1 MECLI
6 KLKNRPKFVDAIEK
20 FQLSWAYPVL
30 FAILCTIS
38 GVSNKYVYLPIIS
51 VLALMVLFSVLFVRD
66 KMVVF
71 APTLM
76 IYFSMGIDTHGAFA
90 ETNGEVASSFDADGL
105 VGICILGVII
115 TAPFVLRIILDGSFM
130 RVFKDKNPLSFG
142 IIFLNIA
149 ILLGGLISGHWTPS
163 SFLYGIFLVAGLDLF
178 YIIISTVIKDSKAL
192 TFSYACRALM
202 VTCLMI
208 CAQIII
214 LALYLHSNGMLIR
227 IDEWT
232 GRLILQREFLAMSWG
247 ISTVIGATAVLGI
260 PAAMYLAKNERF
272 PIIYYI
278 SALIMLGTAIL
289 VNTRSAMLVGGLFLI
304 IGISIASFTGKN
316 RRVNLIFSACLL
328 CLAVCG
334 GIAALAY
341 YTRDISIGDAWL
353 NISKF
358 MRLDSVND
366 RLFLFKVG
374 LRDFASSPILGIGW
388 SKGGNS
394 LDQHAGNF
402 YSNMYHCIIIQMA
415 ASTGVVGIAAMVTHV
430 KDICVMTFK
439 GFKIDR
445 LFLVSVPLMI
455 LAMSLVDNFFFYL
468 NFQII
473 YVAFLLVAQKHFYL
487 TKNKTV

>member
-6 KLKNRPKFVDAIEK
+6 RLKNRPKFIDAIEK

-30 FAILCTIS
+30 FAILCTVS
-38 GVSNKYVYLPIIS
+38 GVSNKYVYLPVIS
-51 VLALMVLFSVLFVRD
+51 ILALMVLFSVLFVRD
-66 KMVVF
+66 KKVVF

-90 ETNGEVASSFDADGL
+90 QTNGEVASSFDTDGL
-105 VGICILGVII
+105 IGICILGVII
-115 TAPFVLRIILDGSFM
+115 TAPFVLRIILDGSFL
-130 RVFKDKNPLSFG
+130 RVFKEKNPLFYG
-142 IIFLNIA
+142 IIFLNVA
-149 ILLGGLISGHWTPS
+149 ILLGGLISEHWTPS

-178 YIIISTVIKDSKAL
+178 YIIISTVVKDSKTL
-192 TFSYACRALM
+192 TFSYACRAL
-202 VTCLMI
+202 VLTCLMI
-208 CAQIII
+208 CAQT
-214 LALYLHSNGMLIR
+214 LLLTLYLNNNGLLIR

-232 GRLILQREFLAMSWG
+232 GRWILQREFIAMSWG

-304 IGISIASFTGKN
+304 LGVIIASFSGKN
-316 RRVNLIFSACLL
+316 KRVNLIFSACLL
-328 CLAVCG
+328 GLAILG
-334 GIAALAY
+334 GVAVFVY
-341 YTRDISIGDAWL
+341 YTRDTSIEETWL
-353 NISKF
+353 RIYKF
-358 MRLDSVND
+358 MRLDSTND
-366 RLFLFKVG
+366 RLHLFKVG
-374 LRDFASSPILGIGW
+374 LRDFASSPLLGIGW

-394 LDQHAGNF
+394 IDQRAGNF

-415 ASTGVVGIAAMVTHV
+415 ASTGIVGISAMIFHV
-430 KDICVMTFK
+430 KDIFTITFK
-439 GFKIDR
+439 RFSLDR
-445 LFLVSVPLMI
+445 ALLLSVPLMI

-473 YVAFLLVAQKHFYL
+473 YIAFLLVAQKHFDL
-487 TKNKTV
+487 TKK